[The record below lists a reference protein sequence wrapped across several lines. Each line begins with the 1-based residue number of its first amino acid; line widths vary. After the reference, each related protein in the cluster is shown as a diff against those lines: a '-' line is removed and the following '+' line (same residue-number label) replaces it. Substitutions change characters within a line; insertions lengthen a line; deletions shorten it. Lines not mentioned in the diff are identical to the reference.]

1 MSIFLSAIQA
11 FAHDMVGQTIS
22 HYHILQKLGGGGM
35 GVVYSARDT
44 VLDRPVALK
53 FLPAD
58 ALFDQL
64 SLDRFLREAR
74 AAAALN
80 HPNICTI
87 HEIGENAEG
96 HPFIVM
102 EFLEGETLKHI
113 ISGTPLRLERLLD
126 ISLQVADALDHAHSR
141 GITHRDIKPANIFVT
156 HAGQA
161 KVLDFGL
168 AKLATALAVS
178 PDTAPSSSTNKSTL
192 SHEQTLTSPGTS
204 MGTVA
209 YMSPEQARGHSL
221 DTRSDLFSF
230 GSVLYE
236 MATGSQP
243 FRGQTSAVIFEAI
256 FNRHPERASVVNPE
270 LPEQFDFII
279 SKALEKDRDLRYQS
293 AAELRAD
300 LKRLKRDLDSG
311 KSNRYGRTALH
322 ATPAAPTDRLQNS
335 VAVLYFENLSSTK
348 EDEYLRDGMTEDIIT
363 ELANIKNLKVFPRP
377 ALLPYRDKP
386 VTAPQVGRELNA
398 AYVLGGSL
406 RRSGNRL
413 RITAQLVESRTGHA
427 LWAQRFDRE
436 MDDVF
441 EVQDEIA
448 RSIAQ
453 AFRINLSP
461 QEEQKIASKPT
472 QNSVA
477 YDYYLRGRSYARRES
492 LEFALQ
498 MYEQAIKLDPNFAL
512 AHAGVAYICGII
524 HEVRE
529 HNPKWVERGE
539 AACEKALQL
548 NASLAEALVAR
559 ARIVYSQRKH
569 EEAISLAKRAISLK
583 PDCEG
588 AYNVL
593 GRAYFASGKFKEAVD
608 LAEKAI
614 EANGDDY
621 NVFIPIV
628 NALERLGRTAEL
640 KRYREMEMRSLEHQ
654 LELVPEDVRARS
666 LLAADYA
673 TTGNTDDAIRHLEMT
688 VALRPNDSNVLY
700 NAACTYAVLRR
711 KAEALELLQRALA
724 AGYANVDWPREDPD
738 LTSIRA
744 EPEFVKLFPP
754 KQLS

>member
-1 MSIFLSAIQA
+1 MI
-11 FAHDMVGQTIS
+11 GQTIS
-22 HYHILQKLGGGGM
+22 HYQVVQKLGGGGM
-35 GVVYSARDT
+35 GVVYSARDAL
-44 VLDRPVALK
+44 LDRSVALK
-53 FLPAD
+53 FLTAE
-58 ALFDQL
+58 ALRDKF

-74 AAAALN
+74 TAASLN

-87 HEIGENAEG
+87 HEIGETADG

-102 EFLEGETLKHI
+102 ELLEGAVLKTLICGKALP
-113 ISGTPLRLERLLD
+113 TDRLLD
-126 ISLQVADALDHAHSR
+126 IATQVSEALDHAHSR
-141 GITHRDIKPANIFVT
+141 GITHRDIKPANIFIT
-156 HAGQA
+156 RAGQA

-168 AKLATALAVS
+168 AKFSASLGVS
-178 PDTAPSSSTNKSTL
+178 PETDPSTGSHKSAGGRDD
-192 SHEQTLTSPGTS
+192 TLTTPGTS

-209 YMSPEQARGHSL
+209 YMSPEQARGDPL
-221 DTRSDLFSF
+221 DSRSDLFSF

-236 MATGSQP
+236 MATGSQA
-243 FRGQTSAVIFEAI
+243 FRGQTSAVIFDAI
-256 FNRHPERASVVNPE
+256 FNSTPTAASSLNLD
-270 LPEQFDFII
+270 LPEAIDGII
-279 SKALEKDRDLRYQS
+279 GKALEKDRELRYQS

-311 KSNRYGRTALH
+311 KSNLSGRITSYV
-322 ATPAAPTDRLQNS
+322 APQTGADRPQNS
-335 VAVLYFENLSSTK
+335 VAVLYFENLSSAK

-398 AYVLGGSL
+398 AYVLSGSL

-413 RITAQLVESRTGHA
+413 RITAQLVETCTGHA
-427 LWAQRFDRE
+427 LWARRFDRE

-498 MYEQAIKLDPNFAL
+498 MYEQAIKLDANFAL
-512 AHAGVAYICGII
+512 AHAGIAYICGII

-529 HNPKWVERGE
+529 HDRKWVERGD
-539 AACEKALQL
+539 AACNRALQL
-548 NASLAEALVAR
+548 DPNLAEALVAR
-559 ARIVYSQRKH
+559 ARISYSQRKH
-569 EEAISLAKRAISLK
+569 EEAIEFAKRAIALK

-588 AYNVL
+588 VYNVL
-593 GRAYFASGKFKEAVD
+593 GRAYFASGRFREAVELTD
-608 LAEKAI
+608 KAI

-621 NVFIPIV
+621 NVFVPIV
-628 NALERLGRTAEL
+628 NALECLGRTEEL
-640 KRYREMEMRSLEHQ
+640 ERYREMEVRSLERQ

-673 TTGNTDDAIRHLEMT
+673 NLARAEDAVRHLEMT
-688 VALRPNDSNVLY
+688 VALRPNDSNILY
-700 NAACTYAVLRR
+700 NAACSYAVLGKRP
-711 KAEALELLQRALA
+711 EALDLLRRSLA
-724 AGYANVDWPREDPD
+724 AGYANVDWPRQDPD
-738 LTSIRA
+738 LKSLHA
-744 EPEFVKLFPP
+744 DPEFQALFPP
-754 KQLS
+754 K

>member
-1 MSIFLSAIQA
+1 MI
-11 FAHDMVGQTIS
+11 GQTIS
-22 HYHILQKLGGGGM
+22 HYQILQKLGGGGM

-44 VLDRPVALK
+44 VLDRCVALK
-53 FLPAD
+53 FLSAQ
-58 ALFDQL
+58 ALLDKL

-74 AAAALN
+74 FAASLN
-80 HPNICTI
+80 HPHICTV

-102 EFLEGETLKHI
+102 EFLEGETLKHL
-113 ISGTPLRLERLLD
+113 ISGTPMRADRVLD
-126 ISLQVADALDHAHSR
+126 IAAQVADGLDHAHAR

-156 HAGQA
+156 RTGQA
-161 KVLDFGL
+161 KILDFGL
-168 AKLATALAVS
+168 AKLSQFLAVS
-178 PDTAPSSSTNKSTL
+178 PETEPSDSTNKSTPV
-192 SHEQTLTSPGTS
+192 HDETLTTPGTS
-204 MGTVA
+204 MGTIA
-209 YMSPEQARGHSL
+209 YMSPEQARG
-221 DTRSDLFSF
+221 DPVDPRSDLFSF

-236 MATGSQP
+236 MVTGSQP
-243 FRGQTSAVIFEAI
+243 FRGQTSAVIFDAI
-256 FNRHPERASVVNPE
+256 FNSNPPPAASLNQE
-270 LPEQFDFII
+270 LPESLDAII
-279 SKALEKDRDLRYQS
+279 FKALEKDRDLRYQS

-311 KSNRYGRTALH
+311 KRALSGRTASYV
-322 ATPAAPTDRLQNS
+322 APSPASVSRSENS
-335 VAVLYFENLSSTK
+335 VAVLYFENLSSAK

-413 RITAQLVESRTGHA
+413 RITAQLVETRTGHA

-477 YDYYLRGRSYARRES
+477 YDYFLRGRSYARRES

-498 MYEQAIKLDPNFAL
+498 MYEQAIKLDPSFAL
-512 AHAGVAYICGII
+512 AHAGIAYICAVI
-524 HEVRE
+524 HEIRE
-529 HNPKWVERGE
+529 HNPKWVERGDQ
-539 AACEKALQL
+539 ACNKALQL
-548 NASLAEALVAR
+548 DPNLAEALVAR
-559 ARIVYSQRKH
+559 ARISYSQRKH
-569 EEAISLAKRAISLK
+569 EEAIEFAKRAIALK

-588 AYNVL
+588 VYNVL
-593 GRAYFASGKFKEAVD
+593 GRVYFASGRFQEAAD
-608 LAEKAI
+608 LAEKAM

-621 NVFIPIV
+621 NVFVPIV
-628 NALERLGRTAEL
+628 NALERLGRVNEL
-640 KRYREMEMRSLEHQ
+640 KRYREMEMRTLEHQ
-654 LELVPEDVRARS
+654 LEIVPEDVRARS

-673 TTGNTDDAIRHLEMT
+673 NMGRTDDAVRHLEMT
-688 VALRPNDSNVLY
+688 VALRPNDSNILY
-700 NAACTYAVLRR
+700 NAACTYAVLDK
-711 KAEALELLQRALA
+711 KAEALALLRRSLA
-724 AGYANVDWPREDPD
+724 AGYANADWPRQDPD
-738 LTSIRA
+738 LISLHSD
-744 EPEFVKLFPP
+744 PEFLSLFPP
-754 KQLS
+754 K

>member
-1 MSIFLSAIQA
+1 
-11 FAHDMVGQTIS
+11 
-22 HYHILQKLGGGGM
+22 M

-53 FLPAD
+53 FLPSD
-58 ALFDQL
+58 AQFDQP
-64 SLDRFLREAR
+64 SLERFLREAR

-102 EFLEGETLKHI
+102 ELLEGETLKDI
-113 ISGTPLRLERLLD
+113 ICGNPLRLERLLD
-126 ISLQVADALDHAHSR
+126 IALQVADALDHAHSR
-141 GITHRDIKPANIFVT
+141 GITHRDIKPTNILVT
-156 HAGQA
+156 QAGQA

-168 AKLATALAVS
+168 AKLSTALSVS
-178 PDTAPSSSTNKSTL
+178 PETEPSSSTFKGAPSRD
-192 SHEQTLTSPGTS
+192 QTLTSPGAS

-209 YMSPEQARGHSL
+209 YMSPEQARGDSI

-243 FRGQTSAVIFEAI
+243 FRGQTSAVIFDEL
-256 FNRHPERASVVNPE
+256 FNRNPSPARIVNSD
-270 LPEQFDFII
+270 LPEQLDFVI
-279 SKALEKDRDLRYQS
+279 SKALEKERDLRYQS

-311 KSNRYGRTALH
+311 KSHASGRSASYDAPAISPDH
-322 ATPAAPTDRLQNS
+322 AENS

-363 ELANIKNLKVFPRP
+363 ELTNIKNLKVFPRP

-398 AYVLGGSL
+398 AYVLSGSL

-413 RITAQLVESRTGHA
+413 RITAQLVESRSGHS

-448 RSIAQ
+448 RSIAH

-498 MYEQAIKLDPNFAL
+498 MYEQAIKLDANFAL

-524 HEVRE
+524 HEIRE

-539 AACEKALQL
+539 AACEKALKL
-548 NASLAEALVAR
+548 DANLAEATVAR

-569 EEAISLAKRAISLK
+569 EEAIALAKRAISLK

-608 LAEKAI
+608 LAEKAV

-711 KAEALELLQRALA
+711 KSEAIDLLKRALA

-738 LTSIRA
+738 LTSVRG
-744 EPEFVKLFPP
+744 EPEFAKLFPP
-754 KQLS
+754 K

>member
-1 MSIFLSAIQA
+1 M
-11 FAHDMVGQTIS
+11 MGQTIS
-22 HYHILQKLGGGGM
+22 HYQILQKLGGGGM

-44 VLDRPVALK
+44 VLDRSVALK
-53 FLPAD
+53 FLSAE
-58 ALFDQL
+58 ALQDKL
-64 SLDRFLREAR
+64 SLERFLREAR
-74 AAAALN
+74 AAASLN
-80 HPNICTI
+80 HPNICTV
-87 HEIGENAEG
+87 HEIGENADG

-102 EFLEGETLKHI
+102 EFLDGETLKHT
-113 ISGTPLRLERLLD
+113 ISGRPLRTDRLLD
-126 ISLQVADALDHAHSR
+126 IAVQVADALDHAHAR
-141 GITHRDIKPANIFVT
+141 GITHRDVKPANIFVT
-156 HAGQA
+156 RAGQA

-168 AKLATALAVS
+168 AKLSALLTPSAE
-178 PDTAPSSSTNKSTL
+178 TEPSSSTNKSTPV
-192 SHEQTLTSPGTS
+192 HDETLTTPGTS
-204 MGTVA
+204 MGTIA
-209 YMSPEQARGHSL
+209 YMSPEQARGDSL
-221 DTRSDLFSF
+221 DPRSDLFSF

-236 MATGSQP
+236 MATGLQP
-243 FRGQTSAVIFEAI
+243 FRGQTSAVIFDAI
-256 FNRHPERASVVNPE
+256 FNSNPPAASSQNLDIPESMDA
-270 LPEQFDFII
+270 II
-279 SKALEKDRDLRYQS
+279 FKALEKDRDLRYQS
-293 AAELRAD
+293 ANELRAD

-311 KSNRYGRTALH
+311 KRNLSGRTASYVAVSH
-322 ATPAAPTDRLQNS
+322 GPVDRSENS
-335 VAVLYFENLSSTK
+335 VAVLYFENLSSAK

-398 AYVLGGSL
+398 SYVLGGSI

-413 RITAQLVESRTGHA
+413 RITAQLVESHTGHA

-461 QEEQKIASKPT
+461 QEEEKIATKPT

-498 MYEQAIKLDPNFAL
+498 MYEQAIKLDPGFAL
-512 AHAGVAYICGII
+512 AHAGIAYICAII

-529 HNPKWVERGE
+529 HNPKWVERGDAE
-539 AACEKALQL
+539 CSRALEL
-548 NASLAEALVAR
+548 DPNLAEALVAR
-559 ARIVYSQRKH
+559 ARISYSQRKH
-569 EEAISLAKRAISLK
+569 EEAIEVAKRAIALK

-588 AYNVL
+588 VYNVL
-593 GRAYFASGKFKEAVD
+593 ARAYFASGRFREAAE
-608 LAEKAI
+608 LTEKAI

-628 NALERLGRTAEL
+628 NSLERLGRTSEL
-640 KRYREMEMRSLEHQ
+640 RRYREMEMRALERQ

-673 TTGNTDDAIRHLEMT
+673 NMDRSEDAIRHLEMT

-700 NAACTYAVLRR
+700 NAACTYAVLGK
-711 KAEALELLQRALA
+711 KAEALDRLRRALTF
-724 AGYANVDWPREDPD
+724 GYANADWPRQDPD
-738 LTSIRA
+738 LNCLHDD
-744 EPEFVKLFPP
+744 PEFVKLFPP
-754 KQLS
+754 K

>member
-1 MSIFLSAIQA
+1 MI
-11 FAHDMVGQTIS
+11 GQTIS
-22 HYHILQKLGGGGM
+22 HYQILQKLGGGGM

-44 VLDRPVALK
+44 VLDRCVALK
-53 FLPAD
+53 FLSAQ
-58 ALFDQL
+58 ALLDKL

-74 AAAALN
+74 FAASLN
-80 HPNICTI
+80 HPHICTV

-102 EFLEGETLKHI
+102 EFLEGETLKHL
-113 ISGTPLRLERLLD
+113 ISGTPMRADRVLD
-126 ISLQVADALDHAHSR
+126 IAVQVADGLDHAHAR

-156 HAGQA
+156 RTGQA
-161 KVLDFGL
+161 KILDFGL
-168 AKLATALAVS
+168 AKLSQVLAVS
-178 PDTAPSSSTNKSTL
+178 PETEPSDSTNKSTPV
-192 SHEQTLTSPGTS
+192 HDETLTTPGTS
-204 MGTVA
+204 MGTIA
-209 YMSPEQARGHSL
+209 YMSPEQARGDPL
-221 DTRSDLFSF
+221 DPRSDLFSF

-236 MATGSQP
+236 MVTGSQP
-243 FRGQTSAVIFEAI
+243 FRGQTSAVIFDAI
-256 FNRHPERASVVNPE
+256 FNSNPPPAASLNRE
-270 LPEQFDFII
+270 LPESLDAII
-279 SKALEKDRDLRYQS
+279 FKALEKDRDLRYQS

-311 KSNRYGRTALH
+311 KRALSGRTASYV
-322 ATPAAPTDRLQNS
+322 APSPASVSRSENS
-335 VAVLYFENLSSTK
+335 VAVLYFENLSSAK

-413 RITAQLVESRTGHA
+413 RITAQLVETRTGHA

-477 YDYYLRGRSYARRES
+477 YDYFLRGRSYARRES

-498 MYEQAIKLDPNFAL
+498 MYEQAIKLDPSFAL
-512 AHAGVAYICGII
+512 AHAGIAYICAVI
-524 HEVRE
+524 HEIRE
-529 HNPKWVERGE
+529 HNPKWVERGDQ
-539 AACEKALQL
+539 ACNKALQL
-548 NASLAEALVAR
+548 DPNLAEALVAR
-559 ARIVYSQRKH
+559 ARISYSQRKH
-569 EEAISLAKRAISLK
+569 EEAIEFAKRAIALK

-588 AYNVL
+588 VYNVL
-593 GRAYFASGKFKEAVD
+593 GRVYFASGRFQEAAD
-608 LAEKAI
+608 LAEKAM

-621 NVFIPIV
+621 NVFVPIV
-628 NALERLGRTAEL
+628 NALERLGRVNEL
-640 KRYREMEMRSLEHQ
+640 KRYREMEMRTLEHQ
-654 LELVPEDVRARS
+654 LEIVPEDVRARS

-673 TTGNTDDAIRHLEMT
+673 NMGRIDDAVRHLEMT
-688 VALRPNDSNVLY
+688 VALRPNDSNILY
-700 NAACTYAVLRR
+700 NAACTYAVLDK
-711 KAEALELLQRALA
+711 KAEALALLRRSLA
-724 AGYANVDWPREDPD
+724 AGYANADWPRQDPD
-738 LTSIRA
+738 LISLHSD
-744 EPEFVKLFPP
+744 PEFLSLFPP
-754 KQLS
+754 K

>member
-1 MSIFLSAIQA
+1 
-11 FAHDMVGQTIS
+11 
-22 HYHILQKLGGGGM
+22 M

-44 VLDRPVALK
+44 MLDRPVALK

-102 EFLEGETLKHI
+102 ELLEGEPLKDI
-113 ISGTPLRLERLLD
+113 ISGSPLRMERLLD
-126 ISLQVADALDHAHSR
+126 IALQVTDALDHAHRR
-141 GITHRDIKPANIFVT
+141 GITHRDIKPTNIFVT
-156 HAGQA
+156 RAGQA

-168 AKLATALAVS
+168 AKLSNALAVS
-178 PDTAPSSSTNKSTL
+178 PETTPSSSTNKSTM
-192 SHEQTLTSPGTS
+192 SRDQTLTSPGTS

-209 YMSPEQARGHSL
+209 YMSPEQARGYSL

-243 FRGQTSAVIFEAI
+243 FRGQTSAVIFDAI
-256 FNRHPERASVVNPE
+256 FNHNPAPARVANPD
-270 LPEQFDFII
+270 LPEQLDFII

-311 KSNRYGRTALH
+311 RSQASGRTASYG
-322 ATPAAPTDRLQNS
+322 APMVPPDQVQNS

-398 AYVLGGSL
+398 AYVLSGSL

-436 MDDVF
+436 MDDMF

-448 RSIAQ
+448 RNIAQ
-453 AFRINLSP
+453 AFRISLSP

-498 MYEQAIKLDPNFAL
+498 MYEQAIKLDANFAL

-548 NASLAEALVAR
+548 DPNLAEALVAR
-559 ARIVYSQRKH
+559 ARIVYSQRNH
-569 EEAISLAKRAISLK
+569 EEAIALVKRAISLR

-593 GRAYFASGKFKEAVD
+593 GRAYFASGKFKEATE
-608 LAEKAI
+608 LAEKAV

-628 NALERLGRTAEL
+628 NSLERLGRTAEL

-673 TTGNTDDAIRHLEMT
+673 TMGNIDDAIRHLEMT

-700 NAACTYAVLRR
+700 NAACTYAILRR
-711 KAEALELLQRALA
+711 KNEALDLLKRALA

-738 LTSIRA
+738 LTSVRA

-754 KQLS
+754 K

>member
-1 MSIFLSAIQA
+1 MI
-11 FAHDMVGQTIS
+11 GQTIS
-22 HYHILQKLGGGGM
+22 HYQIVQRLGGGGM

-44 VLDRPVALK
+44 VLDRSVALK
-53 FLPAD
+53 FLTAE
-58 ALFDQL
+58 ALRDKL
-64 SLDRFLREAR
+64 SLERFLREAR

-87 HEIGENAEG
+87 HEVGQDNEG
-96 HPFIVM
+96 HPFLVM
-102 EFLEGETLKHI
+102 ELLEGQTLKNL
-113 ISGTPLRLERLLD
+113 ISGQPLSTDRLLE
-126 ISLQVADALDHAHSR
+126 IATQVVDALDHAHTR

-156 HAGQA
+156 RASQA

-168 AKLATALAVS
+168 AKLASVLAIS
-178 PDTAPSSSTNKSTL
+178 PDTEPSSS
-192 SHEQTLTSPGTS
+192 SHKGPSVREETLTTPGTS

-209 YMSPEQARGHSL
+209 YMSPEQARGDSL
-221 DTRSDLFSF
+221 DPRSDLFSF

-236 MATGSQP
+236 MATGSQA
-243 FRGQTSAVIFEAI
+243 FHGQTSAVIFDAI
-256 FNRHPERASVVNPE
+256 FNSHPPPASSLNLDIPE
-270 LPEQFDFII
+270 SLDTITG
-279 SKALEKDRDLRYQS
+279 KALEKDRDLRYQS
-293 AAELRAD
+293 AAEFRAD

-311 KSNRYGRTALH
+311 KRNLSGRTASYIS
-322 ATPAAPTDRLQNS
+322 AISANTERSENS
-335 VAVLYFENLSSTK
+335 VAVLYFENLSSAK

-398 AYVLGGSL
+398 AYVLGGSV

-413 RITAQLVESRTGHA
+413 RITAQLVETHTGHA

-453 AFRINLSP
+453 TFRINLSP
-461 QEEQKIASKPT
+461 QEEQKIAAKPT

-512 AHAGVAYICGII
+512 AHAGIAYICGII
-524 HEVRE
+524 YEIRE
-529 HNPKWVERGE
+529 HDPKWVQRGE
-539 AACEKALQL
+539 IACETALRL
-548 NASLAEALVAR
+548 DPNIAEAWVAR
-559 ARIVYSQRKH
+559 ARIRYAQRKH
-569 EEAISLAKRAISLK
+569 AEAIEFAQRAIALK

-588 AYNVL
+588 VYNVL
-593 GRAYFASGKFKEAVD
+593 GRVYFASGQFQAAAD
-608 LAEKAI
+608 LTEKAI
-614 EANGDDY
+614 QANGDDY

-628 NALERLGRTAEL
+628 NALERLGLTGEL
-640 KRYREMEMRSLEHQ
+640 KRYREMEMRTLERQ

-673 TTGNTDDAIRHLEMT
+673 NMGRADDAVRHLEMT

-700 NAACTYAVLRR
+700 NAACTYAVLGR
-711 KAEALELLQRALA
+711 KGEALDLLRRSLA
-724 AGYANVDWPREDPD
+724 SGYSNVDWPRQDPD
-738 LTSIRA
+738 LSSLHA
-744 EPEFVKLFPP
+744 DPEFVKLFPP
-754 KQLS
+754 K

>member
-1 MSIFLSAIQA
+1 M
-11 FAHDMVGQTIS
+11 GQTIS
-22 HYHILQKLGGGGM
+22 HYQILQKLGGGGM

-44 VLDRPVALK
+44 VLDRSVALK
-53 FLPAD
+53 FLSAE
-58 ALFDQL
+58 ALQDKL
-64 SLDRFLREAR
+64 SLERFLREAR
-74 AAAALN
+74 AAASLN
-80 HPNICTI
+80 HPNICTV
-87 HEIGENAEG
+87 HEIGENADG

-102 EFLEGETLKHI
+102 EFLDGETLKHT
-113 ISGTPLRLERLLD
+113 ISGRPLRTDRLLD
-126 ISLQVADALDHAHSR
+126 IAVQVADALDHAHAR
-141 GITHRDIKPANIFVT
+141 GITHRDVKPANIFVT
-156 HAGQA
+156 RAGQA

-168 AKLATALAVS
+168 AKLSALLTPSAE
-178 PDTAPSSSTNKSTL
+178 TEPSSSTNKSTPV
-192 SHEQTLTSPGTS
+192 HDETLTTPGTS
-204 MGTVA
+204 MGTIA
-209 YMSPEQARGHSL
+209 YMSPEQARGDSL
-221 DTRSDLFSF
+221 DPRSDLFSF

-236 MATGSQP
+236 MATGLQP
-243 FRGQTSAVIFEAI
+243 FRGQTSAVIFDAI
-256 FNRHPERASVVNPE
+256 FNSNPPAASSQNLDIPESMDA
-270 LPEQFDFII
+270 II
-279 SKALEKDRDLRYQS
+279 FKALEKDRDLRYQS
-293 AAELRAD
+293 ANELRAD

-311 KSNRYGRTALH
+311 KRNLSGRTASYVAVSH
-322 ATPAAPTDRLQNS
+322 GPVDRSENS
-335 VAVLYFENLSSTK
+335 VAVLYFENLSSAK

-398 AYVLGGSL
+398 SYVLGGSI

-413 RITAQLVESRTGHA
+413 RITAQLVESHTGHA

-461 QEEQKIASKPT
+461 QEEEKIATKPT

-498 MYEQAIKLDPNFAL
+498 MYEQAIKLDPGFAL
-512 AHAGVAYICGII
+512 AHAGIAYICAII

-529 HNPKWVERGE
+529 HNPKWVERGDAE
-539 AACEKALQL
+539 CSRALEL
-548 NASLAEALVAR
+548 DPNLAEALVAR
-559 ARIVYSQRKH
+559 ARISYSQRKH
-569 EEAISLAKRAISLK
+569 EEAIEVAKRAIALK

-588 AYNVL
+588 VYNVL
-593 GRAYFASGKFKEAVD
+593 ARAYFASGRFREAAE
-608 LAEKAI
+608 LTEKAI

-628 NALERLGRTAEL
+628 NSLERLGRTSEL
-640 KRYREMEMRSLEHQ
+640 RRYREMEMRALERQ

-673 TTGNTDDAIRHLEMT
+673 NMDRSEDAIRHLEMT

-700 NAACTYAVLRR
+700 NAACTYAVLGK
-711 KAEALELLQRALA
+711 KAEALDRLRRALTF
-724 AGYANVDWPREDPD
+724 GYANADWPRQDPD
-738 LTSIRA
+738 LNCLHDD
-744 EPEFVKLFPP
+744 PEFVKLFPP
-754 KQLS
+754 K

>member
-1 MSIFLSAIQA
+1 MI
-11 FAHDMVGQTIS
+11 GQTIS

-53 FLPAD
+53 FLSSE
-58 ALFDQL
+58 ALQDKL
-64 SLDRFLREAR
+64 ALERFLREAR
-74 AAAALN
+74 AAASLN

-87 HEIGENAEG
+87 HEVGENADG

-102 EFLEGETLKHI
+102 EFLDGETLKHS
-113 ISGTPLRLERLLD
+113 ISGRALRSERLLD
-126 ISLQVADALDHAHSR
+126 IATQVADALDHAHAR

-156 HAGQA
+156 RAGQA

-168 AKLATALAVS
+168 AKLNALLPVS
-178 PDTAPSSSTNKSTL
+178 PETEPSSSTHKSARVR
-192 SHEQTLTSPGTS
+192 EETLTTPGTS
-204 MGTVA
+204 MGTIA
-209 YMSPEQARGHSL
+209 YMSPEQARGDPL
-221 DTRSDLFSF
+221 DPRSDLFSF

-243 FRGQTSAVIFEAI
+243 FRGQTSAVIFDAI
-256 FNRHPERASVVNPE
+256 FNSNPAPAGSLNME
-270 LPEQFDFII
+270 IPEQLDGII
-279 SKALEKDRDLRYQS
+279 CKALEKDRDLRYQS
-293 AAELRAD
+293 ATELRAD

-311 KSNRYGRTALH
+311 KRNLSGRTASYLPVS
-322 ATPAAPTDRLQNS
+322 AGFADRADNS
-335 VAVLYFENLSSTK
+335 VAVLYFENLSSAK

-363 ELANIKNLKVFPRP
+363 EIANIKTLKVFPRP

-398 AYVLGGSL
+398 SFVLGGSL

-413 RITAQLVESRTGHA
+413 RITAQLIETRTGHA
-427 LWAQRFDRE
+427 LWARRFDRE

-453 AFRINLSP
+453 SFRINLSP
-461 QEEQKIASKPT
+461 QEEEKIATKPT

-512 AHAGVAYICGII
+512 AHAGVAYICAII
-524 HEVRE
+524 HEIRE

-539 AACEKALQL
+539 AECNKALQL
-548 NASLAEALVAR
+548 DANLAEALVAR
-559 ARIVYSQRKH
+559 ARISYSQRRH
-569 EEAISLAKRAISLK
+569 EEAIEVAKRAIGLK

-588 AYNVL
+588 VYNVL
-593 GRAYFASGKFKEAVD
+593 ARAYFASGRFREAAE
-608 LAEKAI
+608 LAEKGI

-628 NALERLGRTAEL
+628 NSLERLGRTAEL
-640 KRYREMEMRSLEHQ
+640 DRYREMEMRALERQ

-673 TTGNTDDAIRHLEMT
+673 NMDRPEDAVRHLEMT

-700 NAACTYAVLRR
+700 NAACTYAVLRKR
-711 KAEALELLQRALA
+711 FEALDLLRRALA
-724 AGYANVDWPREDPD
+724 CGYANADWPRQDPD
-738 LTSIRA
+738 LSGLHDD
-744 EPEFVKLFPP
+744 PEFLKLFPP
-754 KQLS
+754 K

>member
-1 MSIFLSAIQA
+1 MI
-11 FAHDMVGQTIS
+11 GQTIS
-22 HYHILQKLGGGGM
+22 HYQIVQKLGGGGM

-44 VLDRPVALK
+44 LLDRSVALK
-53 FLPAD
+53 FLSSEVLLD
-58 ALFDQL
+58 KF

-74 AAAALN
+74 TAASLN

-87 HEIGENAEG
+87 HEIAETADG

-102 EFLEGETLKHI
+102 ELLEGDILKAL
-113 ISGTPLRLERLLD
+113 ISGKALPTDRLLD
-126 ISLQVADALDHAHSR
+126 IATQVSEALDHAHGR

-156 HAGQA
+156 RGGQA

-168 AKLATALAVS
+168 AKFSASLGIS
-178 PDTAPSSSTNKSTL
+178 PETDPSTG
-192 SHEQTLTSPGTS
+192 SHRSVAGRDNTLTTPGTS

-209 YMSPEQARGHSL
+209 YMSPEQARGDPL
-221 DTRSDLFSF
+221 DSRSDLFSF

-236 MATGSQP
+236 MATGSP
-243 FRGQTSAVIFEAI
+243 AFRGQTSAVIFDAI
-256 FNRHPERASVVNPE
+256 FNSTPTAASSTNLDVPEAI
-270 LPEQFDFII
+270 DGII
-279 SKALEKDRDLRYQS
+279 AKALEKDRELRYQS

-311 KSNRYGRTALH
+311 KSNFPGRITSYTPPH
-322 ATPAAPTDRLQNS
+322 AGVGRPQNS
-335 VAVLYFENLSSTK
+335 VAVLYFENLSSAK

-363 ELANIKNLKVFPRP
+363 ELANIRNLKVFPRP

-413 RITAQLVESRTGHA
+413 RITAQLVETNTGHA
-427 LWAQRFDRE
+427 LWARRFDRE

-461 QEEQKIASKPT
+461 QEEEKIASKPT

-498 MYEQAIKLDPNFAL
+498 MYEQAIKLDSNFAL
-512 AHAGVAYICGII
+512 AHAGIAYICGII

-529 HNPKWVERGE
+529 HDRKWVERGE
-539 AACEKALQL
+539 AACNRALQL
-548 NASLAEALVAR
+548 DANLAEAWVAR
-559 ARIVYSQRKH
+559 ARISYSQRKH
-569 EEAISLAKRAISLK
+569 EEAIDFAKRAIALK

-588 AYNVL
+588 VYNVL
-593 GRAYFASGKFKEAVD
+593 GRAYFASGRLQETIELID
-608 LAEKAI
+608 KAI

-621 NVFIPIV
+621 NVFVPIV
-628 NALERLGRTAEL
+628 NALQCLGRTQEL
-640 KRYREMEMRSLEHQ
+640 ERYREMEMRSLEHQ

-673 TTGNTDDAIRHLEMT
+673 SLGRTEDAVRHLEMT
-688 VALRPNDSNVLY
+688 IALRPNDSNILY
-700 NAACTYAVLRR
+700 NAACSYAVLR
-711 KAEALELLQRALA
+711 KKNEALGLLRRSLA
-724 AGYANVDWPREDPD
+724 AGYANVDWPRQDPD
-738 LTSIRA
+738 LESLHA
-744 EPEFVKLFPP
+744 DPEFQVLFPA
-754 KQLS
+754 K

>member
-1 MSIFLSAIQA
+1 MI
-11 FAHDMVGQTIS
+11 GQTIS
-22 HYHILQKLGGGGM
+22 HYQIVHKLGGGGM

-44 VLDRPVALK
+44 QLDRAVALK
-53 FLPAD
+53 FLTAE
-58 ALFDQL
+58 ALRDTF
-64 SLDRFLREAR
+64 SLERFLREAR
-74 AAAALN
+74 TAASLN

-87 HEIGENAEG
+87 HEIGETADG

-102 EFLEGETLKHI
+102 ELLEGDTLKTL
-113 ISGTPLRLERLLD
+113 ISGKALATERVLD
-126 ISLQVADALDHAHSR
+126 IATQVSEALDHAHNR
-141 GITHRDIKPANIFVT
+141 GITHRDIKPANIFIT
-156 HAGQA
+156 HGGQA

-168 AKLATALAVS
+168 AKFCAALAVT
-178 PDTAPSSSTNKSTL
+178 PETEPSSASHKSRGGRD
-192 SHEQTLTSPGTS
+192 ETLTTPGTS

-209 YMSPEQARGHSL
+209 YMSPEQARGDPL
-221 DTRSDLFSF
+221 DARSDLFSF

-243 FRGQTSAVIFEAI
+243 FRGQTSAVIFDAI
-256 FNRHPERASVVNPE
+256 FNFTPTAASSMNLD
-270 LPEQFDFII
+270 LPEALDGVI
-279 SKALEKDRDLRYQS
+279 SKALEKDRELRYQS

-311 KSNRYGRTALH
+311 KSNLSGR
-322 ATPAAPTDRLQNS
+322 APSYVAPHGGAERPENS
-335 VAVLYFENLSSTK
+335 VAVLYFENLSSAK

-413 RITAQLVESRTGHA
+413 RITVQLVETQTGHA
-427 LWAQRFDRE
+427 LWARRFDRE

-512 AHAGVAYICGII
+512 AHAGIAYICGII

-529 HNPKWVERGE
+529 HDRKWVERGD
-539 AACEKALQL
+539 AACNLALQL
-548 NASLAEALVAR
+548 DPNLAEALVAR
-559 ARIVYSQRKH
+559 ARVSYSQRKH
-569 EEAISLAKRAISLK
+569 QEAIEFANRAIALK

-588 AYNVL
+588 VYNVL
-593 GRAYFASGKFKEAVD
+593 GRAYFASGRFQEATE
-608 LAEKAI
+608 LIEKAI
-614 EANGDDY
+614 AANGDDY
-621 NVFIPIV
+621 NVFVPIV
-628 NALERLGRTAEL
+628 NALERLGRMEEL
-640 KRYREMEMRSLEHQ
+640 NRYREMEMRSLEHQ

-673 TTGNTDDAIRHLEMT
+673 SLGQAEDAVRHLEMT
-688 VALRPNDSNVLY
+688 IALRPNDSNVLY
-700 NAACTYAVLRR
+700 NAACTYAVLNK
-711 KAEALELLQRALA
+711 KAEALELLRRSLA
-724 AGYANVDWPREDPD
+724 NGYSNVDWPRQDPD
-738 LTSIRA
+738 LKLLHGDA
-744 EPEFVKLFPP
+744 EFGELFPP
-754 KQLS
+754 K